1 MRTSSLV
8 ISLLIAF
15 TVALWLTGCG
25 TIRTMPNLGN
35 YGSPKV
41 YSGTRLDYNAARGDM
56 AGLENFKVGAPEHP
70 SIDLPFSALLDTF
83 ILPITFS
90 VAAYE
95 FVFE

>member
-1 MRTSSLV
+1 M
-8 ISLLIAF
+8 
-15 TVALWLTGCG
+15 
-25 TIRTMPNLGN
+25 
-35 YGSPKV
+35 

-56 AGLENFKVGAPEHP
+56 EGLEKFKVEAPEHP
-70 SIDLPFSALLDTF
+70 SIDLPFSAILDTI